1 MASATN
7 SSLMRLKNEKIILS
21 IINREPISRA
31 DIAKRTGLTKAAVT
45 IIADDLLKRGM
56 VTEERSDDTVKVG
69 RTPIN
74 LRLCADS
81 MYFAG
86 VNIRRGGICVGMCDL
101 CGGVIFED
109 ELEISEPCEAIE
121 RICSLIGK
129 RITEHDIPKE
139 KIYCISVATPGPVDT
154 LSGRI
159 LNPPNFNEW
168 HDFPLSEQMARY
180 TDIPVILSNV
190 SSAVAASE
198 KYFGAARDSE
208 NFMTLLTDDGIGAGI
223 FTGDKLFKGACEIGH
238 ISVKYDGERCEC
250 GNIGCLE
257 KYASVPNIL
266 KGTKYRSWDEC
277 TRAGDMKIMSLEAEY
292 LSTAIVTATNI
303 FDLECVVLCGALAHD
318 PEKFMSVVRE
328 KTLEKMILKK
338 DFELRAGSVTSGSL
352 IPCAMGLYR
361 FFN

>member
-21 IINREPISRA
+21 MINRGPISRA

-45 IIADDLLKRGM
+45 IITDDLLKRGM
-56 VTEERSDDTVKVG
+56 ITEERSDDTVKVG

-81 MYFAG
+81 VYFAG
-86 VNIRRGGICVGMCDL
+86 VNIRRSGISVGMCDL
-101 CGGVIFED
+101 CGNVVFEY
-109 ELEISEPCEAIE
+109 ELGMCGPGKAMEH
-121 RICSLIGK
+121 ICDFIVKSIAEFG
-129 RITEHDIPKE
+129 IPKE

-154 LSGRI
+154 TSGKI

-168 HDFPLSEQMARY
+168 HGFPLSEQMAKY

-198 KYFGAARDSE
+198 KYFGAAKDSE
-208 NFMTLLTDDGIGAGI
+208 NFMTLLTDEGIGAGI
-223 FTGDKLFKGACEIGH
+223 FTGDRLFKGACEIGH

-266 KGTKYRSWDEC
+266 KGTKYSSWHEC
-277 TRAGDMKIMSLEAEY
+277 TKAGDMEIMSREAEY

-303 FDLECVVLCGALAHD
+303 FDLECVVLCGELALD
-318 PEKFMSVVRE
+318 PEKFLSVVRE
-328 KTLEKMILKK
+328 KTLDKMILKK
-338 DFELRAGSVTSGSL
+338 DFELRAGFVTSRTL
-352 IPCAMGLYR
+352 VPCAMGLYR